1 MLDRLSVNALLKSVI
16 TILVVCVVTLSAVA
30 AWTSWRR
37 VVVADRIDA
46 VLDTSMHM
54 FTALHHLRLD
64 RSSSVRELRADRQ
77 FTELTQETREAR
89 EAIMP
94 ALRAAIRTLDGCAFP
109 ERAAAVSRLSEMTE
123 KLAKLQSETAAAF
136 LQPKAQRRPRIAED
150 YFDAANAMLALLDD
164 LSGQLARLVKLDDPY
179 VDQLLA
185 LKQLAWQA
193 RNIAGELSVMIS
205 TPMGGQPVKPNA
217 MAVYDATVGR
227 LDGTWQAL
235 GYTSAGL
242 TLPAKLIET
251 MRQTDRDLF
260 VPDYVALRARVM
272 RAIVEGKPT
281 GFTVPEWTKSAIP
294 RFSLPGTVAH
304 IALETAKAHASQQR
318 TSAQWA
324 LGWQLGMLAAALVAA
339 FAMMVVISRRVTSP
353 LVAIQSAMLKL
364 AGGDMSAEASFPGRS
379 DEIGK
384 LASAMNTFKHGMI
397 EADRMRSEQK
407 EAEVAAAKER
417 EAAQLRASEERK
429 VTREREAAAQKELR
443 QKLADDFYSA
453 IGRIIDHV
461 SAAAGELEKSA
472 TTLTK
477 TAETTLDLTG
487 VVASASEEASS
498 NVGAVASAAEEL
510 TGSVNEIARQV
521 QESSR
526 IAGEAVTQAK
536 ATDVRIG
543 ELSQAAGRIGDVLK
557 LITAIAEQTN
567 LLALNATI
575 EAARAGE
582 AGKGFAVV
590 AQEVKALA
598 AQTAKATEEI
608 ASQISDMQMAT
619 ADSVGAIKT
628 IGTTISRI
636 SEIAAAIAAAVEE
649 QGAATGEIARNVT
662 EASRG
667 TAQVANTIGDVNR
680 GATATGSAST
690 QVLTAARTLAG
701 ESKDLKS
708 EVEKF
713 LDTVRAA

>member
-1 MLDRLSVNALLKSVI
+1 MVSRLSVNVLLKTLIASLAAAIVI
-16 TILVVCVVTLSAVA
+16 LLAQD
-30 AWTSWRR
+30 AWTSWTRLKSASRISAAVEASSLMFTSLHNLRFDRTLSYRELLADEQLSDASPQVKATRAAELAALKGAHAALSVVDFAKREDVLRTLASGTTRLARLQEEAAAAVRQPKAARR
-37 VVVADRIDA
+37 ADLAQNYVDTISPL
-46 VLDTSMHM
+46 LDTLQTVSAQLTRQVKLEDP
-54 FTALHHLRLD
+54 FVDALLD
-64 RSSSVRELRADRQ
+64 VKELAWGVRNVGGDIAVMIAFPLAGRPLPKDAMQKFSEAVGGLNSTWARMENGAAALPMPAR
-77 FTELTQETREAR
+77 FTEL
-89 EAIMP
+89 
-94 ALRAAIRTLDGCAFP
+94 LNRT
-109 ERAAAVSRLSEMTE
+109 
-123 KLAKLQSETAAAF
+123 K
-136 LQPKAQRRPRIAED
+136 
-150 YFDAANAMLALLDD
+150 
-164 LSGQLARLVKLDDPY
+164 
-179 VDQLLA
+179 
-185 LKQLAWQA
+185 
-193 RNIAGELSVMIS
+193 
-205 TPMGGQPVKPNA
+205 
-217 MAVYDATVGR
+217 
-227 LDGTWQAL
+227 
-235 GYTSAGL
+235 
-242 TLPAKLIET
+242 
-251 MRQTDRDLF
+251 RDLF
-260 VPDYVALRARVM
+260 ASDYVTQRDTVM
-272 RAIVEGKPT
+272 AKLLAGQPNTISSVDWTNNTTPRLNQVVELAEVT
-281 GFTVPEWTKSAIP
+281 
-294 RFSLPGTVAH
+294 LDVAKEH
-304 IALETAKAHASQQR
+304 MA
-318 TSAQWA
+318 AQY
-324 LGWQLGMLAAALVAA
+324 AAARWTLMSSVGLLAIAVVFAA
-339 FAMMVVISRRVTSP
+339 AMMMVMSRRVTSP
-353 LVAIQSAMLKL
+353 LGIIQAAMVKL
-364 AGGDMSAEASFPGRS
+364 ANGDVTAHVPYSSRQ
-379 DEIGK
+379 DEIGA
-384 LASAMNTFKHGMI
+384 LAHAMQQFKDGMI
-397 EADRMRSEQK
+397 EADRLRSEQR
-407 EAEVAAAKER
+407 EAEQRTTAER
-417 EAAQLRASEERK
+417 EQAQARAMAERK
-429 VTREREAAAQKELR
+429 AAEESQAKAQQNAR
-443 QKLADDFYSA
+443 HRLADEFQA
-453 IGRIIDHV
+453 AVGRIIDHV
-461 SAAAGELEKSA
+461 SAAAGELERSA

-526 IAGEAVTQAK
+526 IAVEAVTQAK

-590 AQEVKALA
+590 ASEVKALA

-636 SEIAAAIAAAVEE
+636 SEIAAAVAAAVEE

-690 QVLTAARTLAG
+690 QVLSAARTLAG

>member
-1 MLDRLSVNALLKSVI
+1 MFSRLSVNTLLKTVI
-16 TILVVCVVTLSAVA
+16 SMLAMVA
-30 AWTSWRR
+30 
-37 VVVADRIDA
+37 VVALVIGAAESWSRLQKASRIAGVTEASAHLFKALYALRIDRVSTNRDLLTDKQYTA
-46 VLDTSMHM
+46 VGPQIRD
-54 FTALHHLRLD
+54 A
-64 RSSSVRELRADRQ
+64 RSVG
-77 FTELTQETREAR
+77 
-89 EAIMP
+89 IP
-94 ALRAAIRTLDGCAFP
+94 ALKAAIGATRSIDFP
-109 ERAAAVSRLSEMTE
+109 GQQEFVTSLEQS
-123 KLAKLQSETAAAF
+123 LAKTLALQEKTAAA
-136 LQPKAQRRPRIAED
+136 LLRPKAERPKPLIDE
-150 YFDAANAMLALLDD
+150 FFKETGVLLNTIDK
-164 LSGQLARLVKLDDPY
+164 LSNHLVMLVKLDDAF
-179 VDQLLA
+179 VDQLLEI
-185 LKQLAWQA
+185 KQLAWKA
-193 RNIAGELSVMIS
+193 RNVGGDLNGLVSGPLSGRPVVADPLVQHAAMLNKVEATWATIGDIA
-205 TPMGGQPVKPNA
+205 T
-217 MAVYDATVGR
+217 
-227 LDGTWQAL
+227 
-235 GYTSAGL
+235 GL
-242 TLPAKLIET
+242 PLPARFETALREAEKGFLSSDYNNFRMNLLKVLMSGQKPDVTVEAWVDSSVAKLATLQGVAE
-251 MRQTDRDLF
+251 
-260 VPDYVALRARVM
+260 VALD
-272 RAIVEGKPT
+272 
-281 GFTVPEWTKSAIP
+281 
-294 RFSLPGTVAH
+294 
-304 IALETAKAHASQQR
+304 IAKDYAAQQR
-318 TSAQWA
+318 GDA
-324 LGWQLGMLAAALVAA
+324 LVALSWQLGILALAVILAGT
-339 FAMMVVISRRVTSP
+339 MTMVVSRRVTSP
-353 LVAIQSAMLKL
+353 LLAIQSAMLRL
-364 AGGDMSAEASFPGRS
+364 AGGDMSAEANFPGRS

-384 LASAMNTFKHGMI
+384 LASAMNSFKNGMI

-407 EAEVAAAKER
+407 ETEVAAAKER

-429 VTREREAAAQKELR
+429 ATREREAAAQKELR
-443 QKLADDFYSA
+443 QKLADDFHA
-453 IGRIIDHV
+453 TVGRIIDHV

-536 ATDVRIG
+536 ATDARIG
-543 ELSQAAGRIGDVLK
+543 QLSQAAGRIGDVLK

-608 ASQISDMQMAT
+608 ASQISDMQIAT
-619 ADSVGAIKT
+619 ADSVAAIKT
-628 IGTTISRI
+628 IDTTISRI
-636 SEIAAAIAAAVEE
+636 SGIAGAIAAAVEE

-690 QVLTAARTLAG
+690 QVLAAARTLAG
-701 ESKDLKS
+701 ESKELKG